1 MIRAI
6 VLGSGG
12 ATGVPMIGR
21 GWGKC
26 DPNNPKNRRRRP
38 SLLVQWDNHNILI
51 DTSPDLRQQLLD
63 TEVSRLDAILFTHS
77 HADHLHGIDDVRD
90 VNRAMR
96 DWIDAYAD
104 AQTLDEIRNRFAY
117 VFEPQHPDAKLIYKP
132 LLRAHV
138 VEGPFSVGGHEIVPI
153 PLDHGYSSSLG
164 FRFGDLAYTT
174 DLVRLDEN
182 GFEALQ
188 GVGTWIVSCTVD
200 FPHQTHA
207 ELKVVLEWIER
218 VKPKRAVLTHLSY
231 HFDYEELKVRLPP
244 HVEPGYDNMVVDVL
258 P

>member
-1 MIRAI
+1 MIRAV

-26 DPNNPKNRRRRP
+26 DPDNPKNRRKRP
-38 SLLVQWDNHNILI
+38 SLLVQWDDHNILI

-63 TEVSRLDAILFTHS
+63 AEVSRLDAVLYTHA
-77 HADHLHGIDDVRD
+77 HADHLHGIDDIRD
-90 VNRAMR
+90 VNRSMH

-104 AQTLDEIRNRFAY
+104 AETMATIQSRFAY
-117 VFEPQHPDAKLIYKP
+117 VFEPQHPEAKMIYKP

-138 VEGPFSVGGHEIVPI
+138 IDGPFDLAGHKVVPFA
-153 PLDHGYSSSLG
+153 LDHGYSKSMG
-164 FRFGDLAYTT
+164 FRFGPLAYTT
-174 DLVRLDEN
+174 DLVSLDEA
-182 GFEALQ
+182 GFEALA
-188 GVGTWIVSCTVD
+188 GVDTWIVSCTVD

-207 ELKVVLEWIER
+207 ELEQVLQWIER
-218 VKPKRAVLTHLSY
+218 VRPRRAVLTHLSY
-231 HFDYEELKVRLPP
+231 HFDYEALRARLPR
-244 HVEPGYDNMVVDVL
+244 HVEPAYDGLIVDSA